1 MNSRGED
8 KPKATILLASGSPR
22 RSELLRQLLSNFSV
36 AACNVDERVLP
47 EEPPV
52 SYVLRMATLKSR
64 AALLAQGFSEE
75 IEWILGADTIVAVG
89 ELVLGK
95 PRNAEEARSMLRQ
108 LQGRSHEVLTGLCLL
123 HRRSGLTCS
132 EAVRTQVWMTAFGEE
147 KIDEYLS
154 SGEPYDKAGAY
165 AIQGIGGRLI
175 EKIEGSYSNV
185 VGLPLERLQ
194 ELFDRLEI
202 RKP

>member
-1 MNSRGED
+1 
-8 KPKATILLASGSPR
+8 
-22 RSELLRQLLSNFSV
+22 
-36 AACNVDERVLP
+36 
-47 EEPPV
+47 
-52 SYVLRMATLKSR
+52 
-64 AALLAQGFSEE
+64 
-75 IEWILGADTIVAVG
+75 
-89 ELVLGK
+89 
-95 PRNAEEARSMLRQ
+95 MLRQ

-123 HRRSGLTCS
+123 HRRSGWTCN

-147 KIDEYLS
+147 KIDDYLS

-202 RKP
+202 RKS